1 MSHDGIA
8 FVHHSHYRASPL
20 RDARAA
26 TRFVCGPSIQS
37 PTGVAMNDF
46 ERTKTLLDQIN
57 RAISGYDPVLK
68 ERARD
73 LLLEQAFG
81 GGDRPVTAEPTS
93 TKERKRRTRP
103 EAASASPGTPDE
115 KGRARTRKATSP
127 GRGAGQSAGG
137 RKPDLQ
143 PLLDRWSPGRASDRA
158 LLAAFS
164 LAPKGR
170 KQLTSQAINDVLK
183 AHDLRVSNIT
193 RAIETNLNAR
203 PPLME
208 QVGKRGETKQARKR
222 YRLTEAGVQKVTA
235 QLGE

>member
-1 MSHDGIA
+1 
-8 FVHHSHYRASPL
+8 
-20 RDARAA
+20 
-26 TRFVCGPSIQS
+26 
-37 PTGVAMNDF
+37 MNDF

-81 GGDRPVTAEPTS
+81 GGDRSVSEEARPA
-93 TKERKRRTRP
+93 KERKRRARP
-103 EAASASPGTPDE
+103 EAAAASPETATANSETAGKKARASRTPKAASPG
-115 KGRARTRKATSP
+115 RR
-127 GRGAGQSAGG
+127 AGQSPRS

-143 PLLDRWSPGRASDRA
+143 PHLDRWSPSRASDRA

-164 LAPKGR
+164 LDPKGR
-170 KQLTSQAINDVLK
+170 KQITSQAINDVLK
-183 AHDLRVSNIT
+183 AHEMRVSNIT

-208 QVGKRGETKQARKR
+208 QVGKRGDTRQARKR